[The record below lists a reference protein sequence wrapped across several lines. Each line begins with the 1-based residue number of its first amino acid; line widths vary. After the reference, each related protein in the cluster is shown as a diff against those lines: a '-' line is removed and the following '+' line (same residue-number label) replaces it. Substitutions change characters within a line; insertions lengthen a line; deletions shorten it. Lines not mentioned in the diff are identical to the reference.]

1 MRRRI
6 VVKSEAEIE
15 RMRPAC
21 QIAAQILDDV
31 VRACAPG
38 VTTADLDQ
46 FARARMKELGATSAF
61 FGYRGFPGHICTSV
75 NDEVVHGIPGMRRI
89 RAGDVVS
96 IDVGVSYEGWIGDNA
111 RSVLVGVQDPE
122 LVRLLR
128 TTELALQAGIRKAVS
143 GARVGDI
150 SHAVEN
156 VILAAGFSV
165 VKEFVGHGVGRS
177 MHEEPQIPN
186 FGKGGQGPRLRSG
199 MTLAI
204 EPMVN
209 LGVEKVEVMAD
220 GWTVLT
226 ADRKPSA
233 HFEHT
238 VLVRD
243 GAPEILTWKKTS

>member
-1 MRRRI
+1 MGRKI
-6 VVKSEAEIE
+6 VIKSEAELE

-21 QIAAQILDDV
+21 QIAARILDETV
-31 VRACAPG
+31 KACAPG
-38 VTTADLDQ
+38 VTTADLDD
-46 FARARMKELGATSAF
+46 FARQRMQDLGATSAF

-75 NDEVVHGIPGMRRI
+75 NDEVVHGIPSNRRI
-89 RAGDVVS
+89 RVGDVVS
-96 IDVGVSYEGWIGDNA
+96 IDVGVSYNGWIGDNA
-111 RSVLVGVQDPE
+111 RTVLVGVQDPT
-122 LVRLLR
+122 LMRLLQ
-128 TTELALQAGIRKAVS
+128 TTELALQAGIKKAVS
-143 GARVGDI
+143 GGRVGDI
-150 SHAVEN
+150 SNAIEN

-186 FGKGGQGPRLRSG
+186 FGKAGQGPRLKSG

-209 LGVEKVEVMAD
+209 LGGEKVELMPD

-226 ADRKPSA
+226 MDRKPSA

-243 GAPEILTWKKTS
+243 GTPEILTWKKTS